1 MNDPYTS
8 PQSVPQPESGIPVI
22 EPRAI
27 KVFGILHLVFG
38 SMGVFFGLIGLVFS
52 FLIEPFFNWM
62 AELMASEEL
71 LSEPGASGDVDLAAM
86 MNAMGEMYA
95 SQQGYYIVSSLFGLV
110 VAALM
115 LRAGFGLVKRKAAA
129 VKWSNLCSWA
139 AIVMAVLSLPATL
152 LYTLPAQKE
161 MEEKLN
167 ESMGLPSAGEAE
179 QIEMILSVIVSVF
192 GVVAALI
199 YPVLALVFLKR
210 DKVTAFM
217 QRLGS

>member
-1 MNDPYTS
+1 
-8 PQSVPQPESGIPVI
+8 
-22 EPRAI
+22 
-27 KVFGILHLVFG
+27 
-38 SMGVFFGLIGLVFS
+38 
-52 FLIEPFFNWM
+52 
-62 AELMASEEL
+62 
-71 LSEPGASGDVDLAAM
+71 
-86 MNAMGEMYA
+86 
-95 SQQGYYIVSSLFGLV
+95 
-110 VAALM
+110 M

-129 VKWSNLCSWA
+129 VKWSNLYSWA